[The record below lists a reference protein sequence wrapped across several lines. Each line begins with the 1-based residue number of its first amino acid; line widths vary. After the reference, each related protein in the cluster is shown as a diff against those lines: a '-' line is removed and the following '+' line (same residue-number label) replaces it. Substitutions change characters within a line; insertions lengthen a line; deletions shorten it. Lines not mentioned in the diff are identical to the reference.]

1 MRVQHRVRAFEE
13 IALAVDSHPGGRLTG
28 SSMLVNLT
36 QSATKGTVPLTP
48 LNRKTLAAWLQ
59 RQPAKV
65 QRWVRSTHF
74 TGNDGELCLVPATDG
89 SLGRALSGQS
99 SLTDPWGY
107 AALPARLPRGRY
119 RIDPAGDAA
128 AADAAAL
135 GWALGTYRF
144 TRYKKMDSAF
154 ATLVWP
160 EEADQ
165 ARVSALVEGIGLCR
179 DLINTPADDMG
190 PSELT
195 AEAQQLAKRHGAK
208 ARVLRGEKQ
217 LAEFPAVF
225 TVGRAAVQPPHV
237 FDMVWGKS
245 DDPKVTLIGKGVV
258 FDSGGL
264 DLKPA
269 SSMKLMKK
277 DMGGAALVL
286 GVAHVVMSLGLP
298 IRLRV
303 IIPAVENSIGPSA
316 MRPLDVLRTRKGLT
330 VEVGNTDAEGRL
342 ILSDA
347 LTAADEEHPDLL
359 IDAATL
365 TGAARIALGTA
376 LPALFSNDDGAA
388 NQLLE
393 AGLRAKDPLWRLPL
407 HQPYAKQLES
417 LVADLNNV
425 SNDTYA
431 GAITAALFLE
441 RFVSSST
448 PWMHIDTMA
457 WNLESRPG
465 RPAGGEAFGLRAIV
479 ELLSRRYA
487 RPDPATG

>member
-1 MRVQHRVRAFEE
+1 M
-13 IALAVDSHPGGRLTG
+13 LA
-28 SSMLVNLT
+28 NLT
-36 QSATKGTVPLTP
+36 PHSSKSTLPITVV
-48 LNRKTLAAWLQ
+48 NRKTLAAWLQ

-65 QRWVRSTHF
+65 QRWVRSTQF
-74 TGNDGELCLVPATDG
+74 SGNDGELCLVPAADG
-89 SLGRALSGQS
+89 SLGRALAGMASQ
-99 SLTDPWGY
+99 DEPWGY
-107 AALPARLPRGRY
+107 AALPARLPRARY
-119 RIDPAGDAA
+119 SLDPAPDVSQAN
-128 AADAAAL
+128 AAAL

-144 TRYKKMDSAF
+144 TRYKKLEGSF

-160 EEADQ
+160 EAAERK
-165 ARVSALVEGIGLCR
+165 RVSALAEGIGLCR
-179 DLINTPADDMG
+179 DLINTPAEHMG

-195 AEAQQLAKRHGAK
+195 GEGQRLAKAHGAK

-217 LAEFPAVF
+217 LEGFPAVYA
-225 TVGRAAVQPPHV
+225 VGRAAAQPPELL
-237 FDMVWGKS
+237 DLIWGK
-245 DDPKVTLIGKGVV
+245 DTHPKVTLVGKGVV

-269 SSMKLMKK
+269 ASMKLMKK

-303 IIPAVENSIGPSA
+303 LVPAVENSIGPGA
-316 MRPLDVLRTRKGLT
+316 MRPLDVLNTRKGLT
-330 VEVGNTDAEGRL
+330 VEIGNTDAEGRL

-347 LTAADEEHPDLL
+347 LTAADEEKPDLL

-376 LPALFSNDDGAA
+376 LPALFSNDDATA
-388 NQLLE
+388 EQILA
-393 AGLRAKDPLWRLPL
+393 AGLATRDPLWRLPL

-417 LVADLNNV
+417 PIADLNNV
-425 SNDTYA
+425 TNDSYA

-441 RFVSSST
+441 RFVSPGT
-448 PWMHIDTMA
+448 PWAHIDTMA

-465 RPAGGEAFGLRAIV
+465 RPVGGEAFALRALV
-479 ELLSRRYA
+479 EMLTRRY
-487 RPDPATG
+487 T

>member
-1 MRVQHRVRAFEE
+1 MLTRIRGPVNRFEM
-13 IALAVDSHPGGRLTG
+13 LA
-28 SSMLVNLT
+28 NLT
-36 QSATKGTVPLTP
+36 PNASKTTLPLTA
-48 LNRKTLAAWLQ
+48 LNRKTLASWLP
-59 RQPAKV
+59 RQSAKV
-65 QRWVRSTHF
+65 QRWVKTTQF
-74 TGNDGELCLVPATDG
+74 AAADGEVCLVPASDG
-89 SLGRALSGQS
+89 AVGRALVGM
-99 SLTDPWGY
+99 TGMDDAWAY
-107 AALPARLPRGRY
+107 AALPGRLPRGRY
-119 RIDPAGDAA
+119 RLDPSPDANQA
-128 AADAAAL
+128 NAAAL

-144 TRYKKMDSAF
+144 NRYKKVEGTF

-160 EEADQ
+160 DAAD
-165 ARVSALVEGIGLCR
+165 RRRISALVEGIGLCR

-195 AEAQQLAKRHGAK
+195 AEGQRVAKVHGAK

-217 LAEFPAVF
+217 LEGFPAVYA
-225 TVGRAAVQPPHV
+225 VGRAAAQPPHV
-237 FDMVWGKS
+237 FDMVWGDES
-245 DDPKVTLIGKGVV
+245 HPRVTLVGKGVI

-269 SSMKLMKK
+269 ASMKLMKK

-286 GVAHVVMSLGLP
+286 GIAHVVMALALP

-303 IIPAVENSIGPSA
+303 IIPAVENSIGPNA

-347 LTAADEEHPDLL
+347 LTAADEEQPDLL

-376 LPALFSNDDGAA
+376 LPALFSNHEETAA
-388 NQLLE
+388 HILS
-393 AGLRAKDPLWRLPL
+393 AGLATGDPLWRLPL

-417 LVADLNNV
+417 PIADLNNV
-425 SNDTYA
+425 SNDSYA

-441 RFVSSST
+441 RFVSPTT
-448 PWMHIDTMA
+448 PWAHIDTMA
-457 WNLESRPG
+457 WNLEQRPG
-465 RPAGGEAFGLRAIV
+465 RPAGGEAFALRAIV
-479 ELLSRRYA
+479 EMLSRRY
-487 RPDPATG
+487 P

>member
-1 MRVQHRVRAFEE
+1 M
-13 IALAVDSHPGGRLTG
+13 LA
-28 SSMLVNLT
+28 NLT
-36 QSATKGTVPLTP
+36 QNATKGTVPVTP

-65 QRWVRSTHF
+65 QRWVKSTHF
-74 TGNDGELCLVPATDG
+74 TGIDGELCLIPGPDG
-89 SLGRALSGQS
+89 ALGRALSGQS

-107 AALPARLPRGRY
+107 SALPTRLPRGRY
-119 RIDPAGDAA
+119 RIDPAGDSS

-144 TRYKKMDSAF
+144 TRYKKMDGVF

-160 EEADQ
+160 EAADQ
-165 ARVSALVEGIGLCR
+165 TRISALVEGIGLCR

-190 PSELT
+190 PAELT
-195 AEAQQLAKRHGAK
+195 LEGQKLAKQHGAK

-217 LAEFPAVF
+217 LEQFPAVF
-225 TVGRAAVQPPHV
+225 TVGRAAVQPPHL
-237 FDMVWGKS
+237 FDMVWGNA
-245 DDPKVTLIGKGVV
+245 DHPKVTLVGKGVI

-286 GVAHVVMSLGLP
+286 GVAHVIMSLGLP

-303 IIPAVENSIGPSA
+303 LIPAVENSIGPNA

-347 LTAADEEHPDLL
+347 LTAADEERPELL

-376 LPALFSNDDGAA
+376 LPALFSNHDATA

-393 AGLRAKDPLWRLPL
+393 AGIAARDPLWRLPL

-417 LVADLNNV
+417 LVADINNV
-425 SNDTYA
+425 SNDSYA

-441 RFVSSST
+441 RFVSAST
-448 PWMHIDTMA
+448 PWVHIDTMA

-465 RPAGGEAFGLRAIV
+465 RPAGGEAFALRAIV
-479 ELLSRRYA
+479 EMLRRRYA
-487 RPDPATG
+487 ASTP